1 MKQFS
6 FLILF
11 ILSTLICFSSVP
23 SGFKIKETVSGLPDS
38 TWLYLDFTSPKQEKD
53 SCLVINGKFNINGI
67 VAEDACQVILH
78 AANNTDYV
86 FFWLENTEVDINLK
100 AGEFRKATITGSAT
114 NNLAKELEVS
124 TKSVNQSLDSLRR
137 LIRVTA
143 DTSAKRILLSNL
155 DIIDEQRQQKERDW
169 VKSHPNSLI
178 AAFLVDLYATTWG
191 RKNTETL
198 YKSLSDQM
206 KASRYGRQI
215 LEYISVNKDI
225 KVGDRYAD
233 FEQAD
238 TSGKIIKLS
247 QVEGKFVLLDFWAS
261 WCGPCRKENPNLVKT
276 YARFKEKGF
285 AILGVSVDDDKNQWL
300 SAIKYD
306 QLSWQNVSDIRGTKN
321 KAVLLYGVN
330 RFPTNFLID
339 SNGIVIAKDL
349 RGKQLDDKLNE
360 LLK

>member
-1 MKQFS
+1 
-6 FLILF
+6 
-11 ILSTLICFSSVP
+11 
-23 SGFKIKETVSGLPDS
+23 
-38 TWLYLDFTSPKQEKD
+38 
-53 SCLVINGKFNINGI
+53 
-67 VAEDACQVILH
+67 
-78 AANNTDYV
+78 
-86 FFWLENTEVDINLK
+86 
-100 AGEFRKATITGSAT
+100 
-114 NNLAKELEVS
+114 
-124 TKSVNQSLDSLRR
+124 
-137 LIRVTA
+137 
-143 DTSAKRILLSNL
+143 L